1 MMVQA
6 VPALELIKSSSGFFP
21 GPSIIFLLVHPVRR
35 ICTTKGS
42 LMKFVLSCFICAVV
56 LFLLSTCGAPR
67 QLSGEPEPV
76 DCTAIQDK
84 AGAFVPSVGTT
95 GGEMVLSAF
104 SDPRSFN
111 PVTSTDMIT
120 GEFTKYIYEG
130 LVHIN
135 TITLKPEPGL
145 AESWKVSSDGLTW
158 VFSIRPG
165 VLWSDSVPFSAYD
178 VEFTFVS
185 LVLNDS
191 INPNSSRDMFI
202 IDGKKP
208 VVKVLDSMT
217 VQFTLPVPYAP
228 LLRAMAQE
236 ILPRHKYEK
245 FVKDNSFS
253 GALGVLTS
261 PDSMVG
267 TGPFL
272 LQTCIPSQKVV
283 FKRNPLYWKK
293 DTAGNRLPYLSR
305 IVYAIV
311 LDQKAELARFKRA
324 EIDYMKVKGEDYA
337 ELARDQTP
345 GKYTLY
351 RLGPASG
358 SYFVFF
364 NQNTLS
370 DPATGKPYVD
380 SVKLSWFRCQKFRQG
395 IAFALDKPSMVREVM
410 NGLGYPQSGP
420 MSPSEGYYY
429 TPDVTTYA
437 FDTAKAKSTL
447 AEAGFT
453 DRNKDGVIEDSSGH
467 PVDFALYTNSG
478 NTVRNKLAEIITKNL
493 AVIGIKVH
501 FQHLEFGN
509 LTDRIDNPPFAW
521 DAALLALTG
530 NVEPHFGKNVWQ
542 SSGYLHM
549 WFPGEKAPSTPWEA
563 RIDSIFSAGS
573 RELDESK
580 RKALYDEW
588 QRIAADQVPF
598 IYTVL
603 PEQIFCISNRFR
615 NVNPSVTG
623 GLLHDI
629 EWIFVGGPAS
639 DAAQDTS
646 KTPEKK

>member
-1 MMVQA
+1 MNRV
-6 VPALELIKSSSGFFP
+6 LIGV
-21 GPSIIFLLVHPVRR
+21 L
-35 ICTTKGS
+35 CAS
-42 LMKFVLSCFICAVV
+42 LIG
-56 LFLLSTCGAPR
+56 LFSTCNKSPQTGGT
-67 QLSGEPEPV
+67 LEPI
-76 DCTAIQDK
+76 DCAAIQSK
-84 AGAFVPSVGTT
+84 AGAFTPALGTV
-95 GGEMVLSAF
+95 GGEIVLSSF
-104 SDPRSFN
+104 SDPKSFN
-111 PVTSTDMIT
+111 PVTSTDMMT
-120 GEFTKYIYEG
+120 AEFTKYMYEG

-145 AESWKVSSDGLTW
+145 ASSWKVSPDGLTW
-158 VFSIRPG
+158 DFSIRPG
-165 VLWSDSVPFSAYD
+165 VLWSDSVPFTAYD
-178 VEFTFVS
+178 AEFTFNS

-191 INPNSSRDMFI
+191 INPNSSRDIFT

-208 VVKVLDSMT
+208 EVKALDSMT
-217 VQFTLPVPYAP
+217 VRFTLPAPYAP
-228 LLRAMAQE
+228 FLRAMAQE

-272 LQTCIPSQKVV
+272 LQTFMPSQKVI
-283 FKRNPLYWKK
+283 FKRNPLYWKT
-293 DTAGNRLPYLSR
+293 DSTGNRLPYLSY
-305 IVYAIV
+305 IVYVIV
-311 LDQKAELARFKRA
+311 LDQSAELARFKRG

-337 ELARDQTP
+337 ALAKDQAPLHFTIH
-345 GKYTLY
+345 

-358 SYFVFF
+358 SYFVFL
-364 NQNTLS
+364 NQNTFREG
-370 DPATGKPYVD
+370 ATGKAFVD

-395 IAFALDKPSMVREVM
+395 VAFALDKQRMVREVM
-410 NGLGYPQSGP
+410 NGLGYPQWGP

-429 TPDVTTYA
+429 CLDVATYP

-447 AEAGFT
+447 AVAGFT
-453 DRNKDGVIEDSSGH
+453 DKNNDGVIEDPAGH
-467 PVDFALYTNSG
+467 PVEFSLFTNSG

-493 AVIGIKVH
+493 SAIGMKVQ
-501 FQHLEFGN
+501 FQLVEFGN
-509 LTDRIDNPPFAW
+509 LMDRIDNPPYGW
-521 DAALLALTG
+521 DAALLGLTG

-549 WFPGEKAPSTPWEA
+549 WFPTQKTPSTPWEA
-563 RIDSIFSAGS
+563 RIDSIFSAAS

-588 QRIAADQVPF
+588 QRIAADQLPF

-603 PEQIFCISNRFR
+603 PEQIFCISNKFK

-623 GLLHDI
+623 GLLHNI
-629 EWIFVGGPAS
+629 ERIFVAGPV
-639 DAAQDTS
+639 QDTAKGPPS
-646 KTPEKK
+646 GQK

>member
-1 MMVQA
+1 MKPVLTTVVCVFLPLMLLTCA
-6 VPALELIKSSSGFFP
+6 KSRQPSGA
-21 GPSIIFLLVHPVRR
+21 I
-35 ICTTKGS
+35 
-42 LMKFVLSCFICAVV
+42 
-56 LFLLSTCGAPR
+56 
-67 QLSGEPEPV
+67 EPV
-76 DCTAIQDK
+76 DCADIQKK
-84 AGAFVPSVGTT
+84 AEAFVPAVGTV
-95 GGEMVLSAF
+95 GGEIVLSSF
-104 SDPRSFN
+104 SDPKSFN
-111 PVTSTDMIT
+111 PVTSTDMMT
-120 GEFTKYIYEG
+120 AEFTKYLYEG

-145 AESWKVSSDGLTW
+145 AASWKVSPDGMTW

-165 VLWSDSVPFSAYD
+165 VVWSDSVPFTAYD
-178 VEFTFVS
+178 AEFTFNS

-191 INPNSSRDMFI
+191 INPNSSRDIFT
-202 IDGKKP
+202 IDGKRP
-208 VVKVLDSMT
+208 EVKALDSMT
-217 VQFTLPVPYAP
+217 VRFTLPVPYAP
-228 LLRAMAQE
+228 FLRAMAQE

-283 FKRNPLYWKK
+283 FKRNPRYWKK
-293 DTAGNRLPYLSR
+293 DSVGNRLPYLAR
-305 IVYAIV
+305 IVYTIV
-311 LDQKAELARFKRA
+311 LDQNAELARFKRG
-324 EIDYMKVKGEDYA
+324 EIDYIKAKGEDHSS
-337 ELARDQTP
+337 LVKDQSR
-345 GKYTLY
+345 GNYSVK

-364 NQNTLS
+364 NQNTGL
-370 DPATGKPYVD
+370 DPKTGKPYVD

-395 IAFALDKPSMVREVM
+395 IAFALDKQSMVRDVM
-410 NGLGYPQSGP
+410 NGLGYPQWGP

-429 TPDVTTYA
+429 APDVAAYP

-447 AEAGFT
+447 AEAGFS
-453 DRNKDGVIEDSSGH
+453 DRNKDGVIEDGTGH
-467 PVDFALYTNSG
+467 PVEFSLYTNSG
-478 NTVRNKLAEIITKNL
+478 NVVRSKLAEIICKNL
-493 AVIGIKVH
+493 SAVGIKVH
-501 FQHLEFGN
+501 FQHMDFGN
-509 LTDRIDNPPFAW
+509 LTDRIDNPPYAW

-549 WFPGEKAPSTPWEA
+549 WFPGQKTPSAPWES
-563 RIDSIFSAGS
+563 RIDSIFAAGC

-588 QRIAADQVPF
+588 QRIAADQLPF

-603 PEQIFCISNRFR
+603 PEQIFCISNKFR

-623 GLLHDI
+623 GLLHNI
-629 EWIFVGGPAS
+629 EWIF
-639 DAAQDTS
+639 DAGSSAPDTAKALPS
-646 KTPEKK
+646 GQK